1 LNNLLRQLI
10 KDEEQEILKI
20 LQKITSLIGE
30 RAQEINDSVLSLGEI
45 DFIYARAVLADK
57 MKAVEP
63 KLNQNGFIN
72 LIQAR
77 HPLLQCPVVPINI
90 NLGRAFNIL
99 VITGPNTGGK
109 TVTLKTMGILT
120 LMAQCGLHIPA
131 VEGSEVSVFKK
142 IFCDIGDEQSIE
154 QNLSTFSS
162 HMKYIVQI
170 LREADSESLVLLDEL
185 GAGTD
190 PTEGAALGM
199 AVLDFLSKEKSR
211 VVATTHHDS
220 LKTYAYLTKGVCNAR
235 VEFDEETLKP
245 TFEISIGLPGK
256 SCAFIIAQKLGLA
269 LEVVSQAQS
278 FLPQEK
284 IKADSLIE
292 KIEEDRKLIK
302 KEKNLIEVAKEESI
316 KIRDKLEKELNKIE
330 ENKKE
335 IILKTYH
342 EAEKILK
349 ETQNRAENMIER
361 LNKKKF
367 LSKESKGPLLE
378 QMQAISKEI
387 KDEIAKIKPEKELIK
402 NQNIEIGD
410 YVLVKSLN
418 KKGIIVSISTKSEKC
433 KVQIDNMKML
443 ISIFDI
449 EKVDKL
455 NKAAEKYSHIGN
467 GFDRGLSGRDS
478 FSLSKIKT
486 FRNEISIRQLTIEE
500 AWPVLEKYLDDA
512 YLLGVSPVYI
522 IHGKGK
528 GILRDEV
535 KKMLDKIPYIKS
547 FRTGDTKEGG
557 IGVTVAYLKK

>member
-1 LNNLLRQLI
+1 
-10 KDEEQEILKI
+10 
-20 LQKITSLIGE
+20 
-30 RAQEINDSVLSLGEI
+30 
-45 DFIYARAVLADK
+45 
-57 MKAVEP
+57 
-63 KLNQNGFIN
+63 
-72 LIQAR
+72 
-77 HPLLQCPVVPINI
+77 LLQGPVVPINI

-109 TVTLKTMGILT
+109 TVTLKTVGILT

-131 VEGSEVSVFKK
+131 AEGSEVSVFKK

-199 AVLDFLSKEKSR
+199 AVLDFLSKEKSG

-335 IILKTYH
+335 IILKTYQ

-349 ETQNRAENMIER
+349 ETQSKAENMIER

-367 LSKESKGPLLE
+367 LSKESKDPLLE

-387 KDEIAKIKPEKELIK
+387 KDEIVKIKPEKELIK

-455 NKAAEKYSHIGN
+455 NKAPEKYNHIGN
-467 GFDRGLSGRDS
+467 GFDRGFSGRDS

-500 AWPVLEKYLDDA
+500 ARPVLEKYLDDA

-557 IGVTVAYLKK
+557 IGVTVAYLRK